1 MRRSP
6 SSPRSWLAL
15 ISLVATPGPA
25 ATPPEF
31 APAVAAAERGDA
43 AECARL
49 FDRIAAAATPRG
61 LARRA
66 RYGEAV
72 CAATAGEL
80 DRAFAALEAAIALD
94 FHDATRL
101 YDDPRLR
108 PLRADGHWPALE
120 AKFHAAVARWRAGLH
135 AELLAVYEE
144 DQRDRSP
151 GPGGI
156 DWQQVAP
163 RDRERLRRVREILA
177 ADVPLTPDDRY
188 HAAIVLQHGE
198 TREDYELAHELA
210 RRAAEEDADHPHA
223 RWLAAAAL
231 DRALVADG
239 RPQRY
244 GTQSVREGDRWVLA
258 PVDPAVTDA
267 ERDAWDVPPLA
278 ESLARVEAMNGGA
291 PPAPGAAP
299 PVD

>member
-1 MRRSP
+1 MCRFVRP
-6 SSPRSWLAL
+6 
-15 ISLVATPGPA
+15 LVAFALGVAAAGAGAA

-49 FDRIAAAATPRG
+49 FAQVADAATHRG

-72 CAATAGEL
+72 CATTAGDG
-80 DRAFAALEAAIALD
+80 DRAFAALETAIALD

-101 YDDPRLR
+101 YEDPRLR
-108 PLRADGHWPALE
+108 PLRADGRWPALE
-120 AKFHAAVARWRAGLH
+120 AKFHAAVGRWRAGLH
-135 AELLAVYEE
+135 PELLAVYEE

-163 RDRERLRRVREILA
+163 RDRERLQRVREILA
-177 ADVPLTPDDRY
+177 TGAPLTPDDRY
-188 HAAIVLQHGE
+188 HAAMVLQHGE
-198 TREDYELAHELA
+198 AREDFELAYELS

-231 DRALVADG
+231 DRALIADG

-244 GTQSVREGDRWVLA
+244 GTQSVREGERWVLA
-258 PVDPAVTDA
+258 PVDPTVTDA
-267 ERDAWDVPPLA
+267 ERDAWDVPTLA

-291 PPAPGAAP
+291 TPAPGAAP
-299 PVD
+299 PAD